1 MEYSE
6 MRGTEI
12 KIKTYV
18 SDKEL
23 TSQKISQRKYIHLR
37 AQRQKEGNT

>member
-1 MEYSE
+1 MTCLGISGNTSEVKKKKNLMEYSE

-12 KIKTYV
+12 KIETYV

-23 TSQKISQRKYIHLR
+23 TS
-37 AQRQKEGNT
+37 